1 MLEKLIGKLAQVLLV
16 ITIGLG
22 IFFTIGSKRIEHAP
36 QPVKYRYEEVR
47 SPFDNKIYAL
57 KIPEKMDFAGETVPL
72 SEADVQERLDREML
86 INAYWHSQT
95 LYIMKQYSKQIKFI
109 EPILE
114 RNGIPHDFVYLC
126 IAESGLQYNA
136 LSGSGAMGL
145 WQFMK
150 PTAQKYGLLINEEV
164 DERMNYEKATD
175 AACKYFKE
183 GKERFGSWTMAAAS
197 FNMGIDGLDKVSRM
211 QATNNYFDLYL
222 NKETSRYVYRIL
234 ALKEILSNPTK
245 YGFFL
250 ESEDFYESINYK
262 TVTVDSSIQNLT
274 EFAKTQG
281 TSYKML
287 RVMNPWMIGYSLTNS
302 SRRTFEFKIP
312 VQ

>member
-1 MLEKLIGKLAQVLLV
+1 
-16 ITIGLG
+16 
-22 IFFTIGSKRIEHAP
+22 
-36 QPVKYRYEEVR
+36 
-47 SPFDNKIYAL
+47 
-57 KIPEKMDFAGETVPL
+57 
-72 SEADVQERLDREML
+72 
-86 INAYWHSQT
+86 
-95 LYIMKQYSKQIKFI
+95 
-109 EPILE
+109 
-114 RNGIPHDFVYLC
+114 
-126 IAESGLQYNA
+126 
-136 LSGSGAMGL
+136 
-145 WQFMK
+145 
-150 PTAQKYGLLINEEV
+150 
-164 DERMNYEKATD
+164 
-175 AACKYFKE
+175 
-183 GKERFGSWTMAAAS
+183 MAAAS

-262 TVTVDSSIQNLT
+262 TVTVDSSIHNLT

-281 TSYKML
+281 TSYRML